1 MNATLEAK
9 LKRIPPGPGVYLY
22 KDSTSQTIYVGKAK
36 SLRSRVRTY
45 FQLSRDLD
53 QRKDQMMDAIDDVE
67 FIMTDTEGE
76 ALALENNLIKQYK
89 PKYNVL
95 LRDDKTY
102 PYIKL
107 TANEPFPRAVITRRV
122 RKDGA
127 LYFGPFFPAG
137 LARKSLKLIERYF
150 LIRNCNI
157 QIDGKRPRPCL
168 QYYIHRCLGPCV
180 EGLTTYDQY
189 QEAVK
194 DVKLFLEGRNSDL
207 IKRLVAKMDE
217 ASANQQYELAA
228 HYRDAIET
236 METLAERQKMAVL
249 GYDDIDIFGYHHE
262 EHMVAVSIFH
272 MRGGRVVD
280 KKELFWEDQE
290 SFDAGDFF
298 QSVLKQYYVD
308 APFIPVEIHVPVDFE
323 DRELLEEW
331 LTHRR
336 ERKVEIRTP
345 QRGAKREMMDLV
357 NRNARLSFTQRFRS
371 NMLSAAA
378 ISKEVE
384 EVLDLEKPPRRIECF
399 DISNLQGSD
408 VVASMVVWE
417 DGHMK
422 KSDYRRFIIRSLS
435 GLPDDFQSMREVV
448 TRRYRRVQNEGLS
461 MPDLVLIDGG
471 IGQLHAAQSALD
483 ELNVVDQALAS
494 IAKRDEIIY
503 IAGREDEPVILER
516 RSPVLR
522 LIQQIRD
529 ESHRFAINFHRERR
543 GRRTMTSELCEIE
556 GIGLKTT
563 QKLLTHFGS
572 LAKIRD
578 ASVEELQGV
587 VKRPQAEA
595 VWKHFHSEL

>member
-1 MNATLEAK
+1 MNAVLEAK
-9 LKRIPPGPGVYLY
+9 LNRIPAGPGVYLY
-22 KDSTSQTIYVGKAK
+22 KDRANQTVYVGKAK
-36 SLRSRVRTY
+36 SLRNRVRTY

-53 QRKDQMMDAIDDVE
+53 QRKDQMMDAIEDVE

-107 TANEPFPRAVITRRV
+107 TVNEPFPRAVITRRV

-168 QYYIHRCLGPCV
+168 QYYIHRCVGPCV
-180 EGLTTYDQY
+180 EGNTTYEQY

-194 DVKLFLEGRNSDL
+194 DVRLFLEGRKNDL
-207 IKRLVAKMDE
+207 IKRLRAKMEE
-217 ASANQQYELAA
+217 ASANEEFELAA
-228 HYRDAIET
+228 HYRDAVDT
-236 METLAERQKMAVL
+236 MEALAERQKMAVL
-249 GYDDIDIFGYHHE
+249 GYDDIDIFGYHQE
-262 EHMVAVSIFH
+262 ENMVSVSIFH

-290 SFDAGDFF
+290 NFDAGEFF

-308 APFIPVEIHVPVDFE
+308 APFIPIEIHVPVDFE
-323 DRELLEEW
+323 DRVLLEEW
-331 LTHRR
+331 LSQRR
-336 ERKVEIRTP
+336 GRKVEIRTP

-357 NRNARLSFTQRFRS
+357 NRNARLSFLQRFR
-371 NMLSAAA
+371 AAMPSPA
-378 ISKEVE
+378 MISKDVE

-417 DGHMK
+417 DGRMK

-448 TRRYRRVQNEGLS
+448 TRRYKRIQDEGLS

-471 IGQLHAAQSALD
+471 VGQLHAAQSALD
-483 ELNVVDQALAS
+483 GLNIVDQSLAS
-494 IAKRDEIIY
+494 IAKKEEIIY

-529 ESHRFAINFHRERR
+529 ESHRFAITFHRQRR
-543 GRRTMTSELCEIE
+543 GRRILTSELCDVE

-572 LAKIRD
+572 VAKIKEATVED
-578 ASVEELQGV
+578 LQSVV
-587 VKRPQAEA
+587 NRPQAEA
-595 VWKHFHSEL
+595 VWKHFH